1 MKGKHTFLTN
11 NMTVEIQIM
20 RKFMTSGILGN
31 MQYHLPEEYRYFFL
45 QGCRNQI
52 DSKGTCPSVD
62 NVLPL
67 HLMMA
72 SCGPFIEKESVWGD
86 LTLISFEST
95 YLGSLDRNELGSLR
109 SVYMTLYPKVT
120 EASLNLATLYK
131 KYKSLSVG
139 GERYGSTAGFRL
151 CPYAHIIASWCGDNG
166 GINPGMQR
174 PGIIRHFIVHSVE
187 IDGKQAIHAFVIVN
201 WLRLSE
207 QDFGNPLS
215 VWYARNFEDS
225 GPAEFIQNFY
235 LLLSCILDS
244 NTSFA
249 HLFVGEFCYN
259 FNRYCTLLALPM

>member
-120 EASLNLATLYK
+120 EASLNLATLYE

-174 PGIIRHFIVHSVE
+174 SGIIRHFIVHSVE

-225 GPAEFIQNFY
+225 GPAEFIQNF
-235 LLLSCILDS
+235 
-244 NTSFA
+244 
-249 HLFVGEFCYN
+249 FC
-259 FNRYCTLLALPM
+259 F